1 MKERYMKHL
10 YARIST
16 DDKGQDISTQL
27 HLVNSKHKVDMT
39 WTDEG
44 VRGKSNPLERDGFRS
59 MFSVLMPGD
68 TIYVMEISRISRD
81 TITTL
86 NLYQQLGKM
95 GVKVVSLADGEFD
108 LSDPDDMFRLTI
120 FAGLNQRESGVMGRR
135 ISIGMQRAKAQ
146 GVELGRK
153 TTGDKAKA
161 AQMLS
166 EGCTVAAI
174 VSQTGVS
181 RATVFRM
188 KKEIIGQ
195 EAA

>member
-1 MKERYMKHL
+1 MKHL

-16 DDKGQDISTQL
+16 DDKCQDISTQL
-27 HLVNSKHKVDMT
+27 HLITSQHEIDMQ

-44 VRGKSNPLERDGFRS
+44 VRGKSNPLERPGFSS
-59 MFSVLMPGD
+59 MFSILMRGD
-68 TIYVMEISRISRD
+68 VVYVMEISRISRD

-108 LSDPDDMFRLTI
+108 LSNPDDIFRLTLL
-120 FAGLNQRESGVMGRR
+120 AGLNQRESGVMGRR

-146 GVELGRK
+146 GVQLGRK
-153 TTGDKAKA
+153 STGNKSLAF
-161 AQMLS
+161 QMLS
-166 EGCTVAAI
+166 EGCTVADI
-174 VSQTGVS
+174 VAQTGVS

-188 KKEIIGQ
+188 RK